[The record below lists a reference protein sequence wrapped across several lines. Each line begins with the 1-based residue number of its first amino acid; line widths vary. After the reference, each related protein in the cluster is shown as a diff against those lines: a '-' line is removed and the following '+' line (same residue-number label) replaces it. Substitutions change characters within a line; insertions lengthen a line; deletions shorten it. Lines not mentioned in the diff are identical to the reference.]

1 MRDSKK
7 GNEEAQRGVAKGS
20 QGRNKKGG
28 SQGRNKKQRW
38 RATKEGTQEQLM
50 NLKASVKL
58 TLGTAKLS

>member
-20 QGRNKKGG
+20 QGRNKKGE
-28 SQGRNKKQRW
+28 GRNKKQRW

>member
-7 GNEEAQRGVAKGS
+7 GNEEAHLGVAK
-20 QGRNKKGG
+20 G